1 MKEVKSKM
9 ARKLT
14 VKKSESIKPIP
25 ADIYPAKLVQIEDG
39 EAGFGPFYKFV
50 FEITEES
57 SYQGEQRTLLASR
70 KLSRSPKGGSKLLNI
85 LEALAN
91 NKLELEEEV
100 DVDDYIGKKC
110 RILVEEPQERDGI
123 LIQNVTKV
131 LTSK

>member
-1 MKEVKSKM
+1 M
-9 ARKLT
+9 ARKLV

-25 ADIYPAKLVQIEDG
+25 ADIYPANLVQIEDG

-50 FEITEES
+50 FEISDES
-57 SYQGEQRTLLASR
+57 TYQGEQRTLLASR

-100 DVDDYIGKKC
+100 DVDDYIGKRC

-123 LIQNVTKV
+123 IIQNVTKV